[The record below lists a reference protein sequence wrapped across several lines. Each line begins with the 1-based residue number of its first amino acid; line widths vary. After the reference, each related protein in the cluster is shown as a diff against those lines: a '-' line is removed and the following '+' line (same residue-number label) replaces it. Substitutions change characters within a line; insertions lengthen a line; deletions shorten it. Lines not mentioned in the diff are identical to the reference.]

1 VQQVC
6 IFTYACLEYV
16 TQLCLNFPHEPAGED
31 YVATVTTVIFDP
43 GERMKEVGVTLLDD
57 VVLEGTESFR
67 VTLSTE
73 EVDIVLTPG
82 TAIVNIV
89 EDDRE

>member
-1 VQQVC
+1 MS
-6 IFTYACLEYV
+6 
-16 TQLCLNFPHEPAGED
+16 QLCLNFPREPAGDD
-31 YVATVTTVIFDP
+31 YVATMTTVTFDP

-57 VVLEGTESFR
+57 FILEGTENFH

-73 EVDIVLTPG
+73 EVDIILTPA
-82 TAIVNIV
+82 TAVVNIV